1 MTVSVILCPVT
12 DIAEGEMVK
21 AELPDGTPIALYNI
35 DGKIYATDD
44 KCTHGEV
51 SLSEEGTLIGTT
63 VECSWH
69 FGSFDVTTGKATAMP
84 CERDLRTYPVSI
96 IDGVVHVDA

>member
-1 MTVSVILCPVT
+1 MSSSIALCPAAE
-12 DIAEGEMVK
+12 IPEGEMLK
-21 AELPDGTPIALYNI
+21 SALPDGTPLALYNV
-35 DGKIYATDD
+35 DGTIYVTDD

-51 SLSEEGTLIGTT
+51 SLSDEGTLIGKT

-84 CERDLRTYPVSI
+84 CERDLKTYPVTI
-96 IDGVVHVDA
+96 IDGIIHVDA